1 MIILLQLYST
11 VISAYQMLELDFTAV
26 HRIPIDFRYRRSSWC
41 QRIFEQKQH
50 KFIFERIQNKA

>member
-1 MIILLQLYST
+1 
-11 VISAYQMLELDFTAV
+11 MLDLDFTVV